1 MNTGDIIKRCRRK
14 RGFTQK
20 HLADKSGIPPATVS
34 SVETNARNTSV
45 ETFVKLLKAMDYDLA
60 VMDRRAGNGG
70 RR

>member
-1 MNTGDIIKRCRRK
+1 MNTGEVIKRCRRK

-20 HLADKSGIPPATVS
+20 HLSDKSGIPTATVS

-60 VMDRRAGNGG
+60 VMDRRAGNGS